1 MRKLITLFCFL
12 AFGITHAQI
21 NKDSDIKAI
30 NKVLKK
36 QRIAWSNND
45 IEGFMEGYWKSDS
58 LAFYGNKGV
67 TYGWENTLDHY
78 LTYYPTAAYTGKL
91 SFKINAVNNI
101 APDAYYVL
109 GEYHIKREVGNAD
122 GLFMLVFKKING
134 DWKIIADTST

>member
-1 MRKLITLFCFL
+1 MKKITIALILLL
-12 AFGITHAQI
+12 ACQLTAQT
-21 NKDSDIKAI
+21 NTGTDVKAI

-45 IEGFMEGYWKSDS
+45 IETYMEAFWKSDS
-58 LAFYGNKGV
+58 LAFYGKKGL
-67 TYGWENTLDHY
+67 THGWEDTLDYY

-91 SFKINAVNNI
+91 SYKINAITNI

-122 GLFMLVFKKING
+122 GLFMLVLKKING
-134 DWKIIADTST
+134 EWKIVADTSL

>member
-1 MRKLITLFCFL
+1 MKKIIILFCFL
-12 AFGITHAQI
+12 AFSITNAQI
-21 NKDSDIKAI
+21 NKDSEIKAI

-36 QRIAWSNND
+36 QRIAWSNNN
-45 IEGFMEGYWKSDS
+45 IEEFMEGYWKSDS

-67 TYGWENTLDHY
+67 IYGWENTLDHY

-101 APDAYYVL
+101 APDSYYVL

-122 GLFMLVFKKING
+122 GIFMLVFKKING
-134 DWKIIADTST
+134 AWKIIADTST